1 MIRYALLIVAAVAA
15 ASPPP
20 ARAQTDFPRRA
31 VTVVVPFPPGGVTDI
46 IARDLSHELQS
57 ITGKPFPVDNKA
69 GATGIVGA
77 NFVRAAAP
85 DGYTIM
91 VGTASQMS
99 VLPALM
105 PKPPFD
111 PETDFT
117 PIALLGTTP
126 YLFLVNPTVP
136 ATSLAD
142 LVALMKARP
151 GTFNYA
157 SSGAGSLPHLLGE
170 MFKQMAKVDMVHVPY
185 KGNSPGTA
193 AALSGEVQITFD
205 TALASLPYIQAGKL
219 RALGVTADTPSAVL
233 PDVPPIATVL
243 PGYRGES
250 WLCLYAPAKTPA
262 PVIAHLR
269 AIVEQAIRQ
278 PQFVKNAAAGGFE
291 APKVAPDGLE
301 TFLRNDLLRWRSV
314 GRDAKIVLE

>member
-1 MIRYALLIVAAVAA
+1 MTRCAFLITAMATLAAL
-15 ASPPP
+15 SP

-46 IARDLSHELQS
+46 IARELSRELQL

-85 DGYTIM
+85 DGYTIL

-99 VLPALM
+99 VLPAM
-105 PKPPFD
+105 TPKLPFD
-111 PETDFT
+111 PDADFV

-126 YLFLVNPTVP
+126 YLLLVNPAVP
-136 ATSLAD
+136 ATSLSE
-142 LVALMKARP
+142 LVTLMKASSRK
-151 GTFNYA
+151 FNYA
-157 SSGAGSLPHLLGE
+157 SSGIGSLPHLLGE

-205 TALASLPYIQAGKL
+205 TAMSTMPFIQAGKL
-219 RALGVTADTPSAVL
+219 RALGVTSVKPSAVL

-262 PVIAHLR
+262 PIVARLR
-269 AIVEQAIRQ
+269 EIVQQAIRQ
-278 PQFVKNAAAGGFE
+278 PQFVKKAAAGGFE
-291 APKVAPDGLE
+291 APTVAPGDLRA
-301 TFLRNDLLRWRSV
+301 FLKSDLARWHAV